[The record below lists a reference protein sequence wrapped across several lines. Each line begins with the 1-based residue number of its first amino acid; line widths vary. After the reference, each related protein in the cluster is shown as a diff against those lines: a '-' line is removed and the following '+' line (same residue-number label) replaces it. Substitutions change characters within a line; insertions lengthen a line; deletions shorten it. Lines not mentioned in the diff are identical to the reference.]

1 MKAWVKRDGRLQLTE
16 IPDPTLGNDELL
28 VRVEAVSLNRGE
40 VRTARAAAEGVTP
53 GWDVAG
59 TVVKGP
65 NEGARVAAIVNN
77 GAWAELVRV
86 PAVRAGVIPDG
97 VDLEV
102 AATTPIAGL
111 TAMRA
116 FAVAGSMIGRD
127 VLITGGSGGVGQF
140 AIQLGAIGGANV
152 TTISSREE
160 QHDAL
165 RKLGARS
172 VVAKIE
178 DAKGPFDFILD
189 SVGGSSFAKAIEL
202 VAREGTIVTIGNSA
216 EEPTTFNVRTLYAK
230 GAATIY
236 GLIIFE
242 EMEHRRVTG
251 RDLERLLGLIREGRV
266 EAPVDVRRS
275 WTELPQVLDDL
286 ENRRYTGK
294 AVLTL

>member
-1 MKAWVKRDGRLQLTE
+1 MKGWIKRDGRLQFADVPE
-16 IPDPTLGNDELL
+16 PVPGSDELL
-28 VRVEAVSLNRGE
+28 VRVEAFSLNRGE
-40 VRTARAAAEGVTP
+40 VRTSRAAAEGVIP

-77 GAWAELVRV
+77 GAWAELARV

-97 VDLEV
+97 VELEV

-116 FAVAGSMIGRD
+116 FGVAGSVIGKD

-140 AIQLGAIGGANV
+140 AIQLGAIAGANV
-152 TTISSREE
+152 TTVSSRQS
-160 QHDAL
+160 QHEAL
-165 RKLGARS
+165 RNLGAGK
-172 VVAKIE
+172 VVATIE
-178 DAKGPFDFILD
+178 EANGPFDFILD
-189 SVGGSSFAKAIEL
+189 SVGGASFAKAIEL
-202 VAREGTIVTIGNSA
+202 VGREGTIVTIGNSA

-230 GAATIY
+230 GAAKVY

-242 EMEHRRVTG
+242 EMEQRRVTG
-251 RDLERLLGLIREGRV
+251 RDLERLLALIRDGRI
-266 EAPVDVRRS
+266 EAPVEVRRS

-286 ENRRYTGK
+286 ENRRYSGK
-294 AVLTL
+294 AVLTV